1 MAYEVTDCGIVVGQ
15 MRRQVALPGGGA
27 PLVYQGF
34 FYLDRARF
42 GRSAGDLEFLPS
54 LLPSGVPSPITPS
67 IARDVNAD
75 GWIVG
80 DMGQDP
86 DLSDFTFVP
95 RAAAW
100 RISDASTPFVRAITP
115 PQPVEG
121 ESGGERVYGWLG
133 AVSEGEEPWAA
144 FTFEGPTCTIDNGS
158 GPGGPVPRSDLIA
171 SVRLGSSIAPEEPL
185 QIRTLCS
192 ICPEPDVTSTG
203 DPSGR
208 LAALG
213 ISANGDIVCG
223 SRQICS
229 FELNC
234 HGPVLQRA
242 RQWFPAELCP
252 EVPCSDELQCR
263 TCLTPDPVSEGFA
276 GAAARQHA
284 VLVDGSA
291 VGFVTDAW
299 PELGEGVL
307 VQCGAWAFAWEP
319 LPPDWCEASGAPS
332 PCGNGGYAP
341 TTVGSRLPLP
351 AIPNRTRSEAFDLE
365 FNETAAHGLHV
376 GHFAVGFV
384 ESGSDPDGRGLV
396 WFAEGDQVSD
406 WAVADINELVSPTP
420 PIEGYSS
427 FVVRALRGVNTRGDA
442 VGTAEFTPTDGTDP
456 VRRAVLLRAVPSG
469 LAGDLDGDGMV
480 GASDLAILLDR
491 WCPSSGAPC
500 DPIADLNC
508 DGMVGAADLSALLAN
523 WGNGAG
529 TAAATR
535 GGEPVPEAIALDS
548 KDAVEFSIEFVGLDG
563 IEGYK
568 EWAAT
573 APAPLRELVEQV
585 VWNTAK
591 GGVE

>member
-1 MAYEVTDCGIVVGQ
+1 M
-15 MRRQVALPGGGA
+15 
-27 PLVYQGF
+27 
-34 FYLDRARF
+34 
-42 GRSAGDLEFLPS
+42 GRSDPNGEF
-54 LLPSGVPSPITPS
+54 T
-67 IARDVNAD
+67 
-75 GWIVG
+75 
-80 DMGQDP
+80 
-86 DLSDFTFVP
+86 P

-100 RISDASTPFVRAITP
+100 RLSDASTPFVRAITP

-121 ESGGERVYGWLG
+121 ESGGPRVYGWLG

-252 EVPCSDELQCR
+252 EEPCSAELQCR

-396 WFAEGDQVSD
+396 WFAEGDQVSN

-442 VGTAEFTPTDGTDP
+442 VGMAEFTPTEGTDP
-456 VRRAVLLRAVPSG
+456 IRRAVLLRAVPSG

-491 WCPSSGAPC
+491 WCPSSGALC
-500 DPIADLNC
+500 DPIADLDC